1 MLVQLLLRKKQMKN
15 FKMFVVAVTISTGV
29 SAQTAP
35 VIVTQPS
42 TTPYTVYTP
51 SGSYIV
57 VPNYSTGQPSA
68 VVQVS
73 TTPATTNTGGQR

>member
-1 MLVQLLLRKKQMKN
+1 MKKINVFMLVM
-15 FKMFVVAVTISTGV
+15 TISTSV
-29 SAQTAP
+29 LAQTAP
-35 VIVTQPS
+35 VIVAQPS

-57 VPNYSTGQPSA
+57 VPNYTTGQPSA

-73 TTPATTNTGGQR
+73 TTNTTTTTNTGGRK

>member
-1 MLVQLLLRKKQMKN
+1 MNKIKL
-15 FKMFVVAVTISTGV
+15 FAVVMTISTGV
-29 SAQTAP
+29 YAQTAP
-35 VIVTQPS
+35 VIVAQPS

-68 VVQVS
+68 VIQVS
-73 TTPATTNTGGQR
+73 NGSTATVNSGAKK